1 MSSRVSKSTYRNS
14 AAGTSIAT
22 AEMVYRRLSFED
34 ELFTAIAYKRNYR
47 NPRIDHLFNT
57 RRSRLLKPESSPATR
72 IRSTAPDVDGE
83 ALNLSTHESL
93 QVHVQKEFTKE
104 QAKQSYI
111 SDLESRKNDNDRAFL
126 KACRGG
132 DAQLVES
139 RVKYQRTYG
148 TKNVIQKSLMLEALK
163 DAILAGHHDVVRT
176 LLNMMIPID
185 HQLSQ
190 TGGWLPLQFAAHKGD
205 VAMTRL
211 LLDAGAH
218 VSPTGSGTK
227 PIHIASHRGSVEIT
241 SMLVSAGASI
251 DADDNHGFQPIHLAS
266 TYAER
271 AAQIALLIG
280 AGAKVDAVNS
290 LAPSW
295 QKYPLQ
301 LACLTGQRANV
312 CALLELGATKD
323 IGRSLLD
330 APLGIAIRQ
339 RHVEI
344 VQTLLEHGADPNY
357 ASKSKSNSLFAAQ
370 SFHLGGPGMTPLSL
384 LAKHFGDGR
393 TKSAFDQAMLDL
405 LLEHGADVQSK
416 DDMGNQVLH
425 YVCSSPSSVNLDFRH
440 NANHEKLVST
450 LLGQDIDINA
460 TNYNGEC
467 PLYLAAVNCN
477 RQLVSLLLVNGA
489 RRLSSAEFFRL
500 HKIMDGLEKRRP
512 GMREDTKELMRLL
525 DPGREGRVRETVST
539 RAPRITNAKMPAQG
553 LG

>member
-22 AEMVYRRLSFED
+22 AEMTYRRLSFED

-72 IRSTAPDVDGE
+72 IRSTAPSVDGE
-83 ALNLSTHESL
+83 ALHLNTNESL
-93 QVHVQKEFTKE
+93 QVHAQKEFTKE

-126 KACRGG
+126 KACRSG

-139 RVKYQRTYG
+139 RLKYPRTNG
-148 TKNVIQKSLMLEALK
+148 TKNVIPKSLMLEALK
-163 DAILAGHHDVVRT
+163 DAILAGHHNVVRR
-176 LLNMMIPID
+176 LLNMIITID

-211 LLDAGAH
+211 LLEAGAD

-241 SMLVSAGASI
+241 SMLVSAGAAI

-271 AAQIALLIG
+271 AAQIALLVS

-290 LAPSW
+290 SAPSW

-370 SFHLGGPGMTPLSL
+370 IGGPGMTPLSL
-384 LAKHFGDGR
+384 LAKNFGDRR

-405 LLEHGADVQSK
+405 LLEHGADVHSK

-425 YVCSSPSSVNLDFRH
+425 YVCSSPSSVNLDFR
-440 NANHEKLVST
+440 NDASHEKLVST

-460 TNYNGEC
+460 TNDNGEC
-467 PLYLAAVNCN
+467 PLYLAAANCN

-489 RRLSSAEFFRL
+489 RRLSSAELFRL
-500 HKIMDGLEKRRP
+500 HKIMERLEKRRP
-512 GMREDTKELMRLL
+512 GMQEDTKELMRLL
-525 DPGREGRVRETVST
+525 GPGREGRMRETVS
-539 RAPRITNAKMPAQG
+539 RRSPKVSDAKMPAPG
-553 LG
+553 FG